1 MSQLLKDD
9 SSNEVENLN
18 ELLDAKLLDDDDL
31 LGDAMIEDSPLLG
44 NVGVKLQSDSKGDKD
59 DNLLG
64 VAEREGF
71 DDDDADEVKID
82 E

>member
-9 SSNEVENLN
+9 NNNQEHLN

-31 LGDAMIEDSPLLG
+31 LGDAMIEDSPLLD
-44 NVGVKLQSDSKGDKD
+44 NMGVKLPSDSKGVKD
-59 DNLLG
+59 ENLLG
-64 VAEREGF
+64 VAEREVF
-71 DDDDADEVKID
+71 DDEDADEVKID

>member
-1 MSQLLKDD
+1 MSQILKDD
-9 SSNEVENLN
+9 SNKEEHLN
-18 ELLDAKLLDDDDL
+18 DLLDAKLLDDDDL

-44 NVGVKLQSDSKGDKD
+44 NMGVKLQSEPKGVKD
-59 DNLLG
+59 NNYFG